1 MTDKAKSTA
10 GLYVH
15 IPFCGRKCL
24 YCDFYSKVPR
34 TGEIEAFLN
43 ALGVEARLRNEG
55 EYGPFVYDSV
65 FLGGGTPSLL
75 SAVQIKSLFK
85 HIRSHNQISPS
96 AEITIECNPSSIQ
109 IELLKAYKELGINR
123 ISLGVQTFNDTHLE
137 MLGRLHDSA
146 EAKASFKEIKL
157 AGFENISIDL
167 IYGLPDQTIEEWRS
181 DLAQTIGLGPTHISA
196 YNLIIEPGTLFGKL
210 YSQGKLE
217 LPSEDIQSEMYEAL
231 NNDLGV
237 AGFGRYELSN
247 FARPGFEC
255 QHNLKYWHLKPYL
268 GLGPSAVSF
277 DGETRIRN
285 EANLD
290 LYLKAAYDKEPPPHE
305 DETLEPEK
313 LREEAIMMG
322 LRLTEGLSCTELRE
336 RFGYDILSDKAD
348 AIKSLTDN
356 GYLLLED
363 DHLKLAPKALF
374 ISDEVIVRVI

>member
-1 MTDKAKSTA
+1 MVKAKSTA
-10 GLYVH
+10 GLYIH

-34 TGEIEAFLN
+34 AGEIEAYIN
-43 ALGVEARLRNEG
+43 ALGIEARLRSKEEFG
-55 EYGPFVYDSV
+55 RFSYDSI

-75 SAVQIKSLFK
+75 SATQIRSLFK
-85 HIRSHNQISPS
+85 HIRSNYQIAPS

-109 IELLKAYKELGINR
+109 IELLKAYQELGINR

-167 IYGLPDQTIEEWRS
+167 IYGLPDQTIEEWRN
-181 DLAQTIGLGPTHISA
+181 DLAQAVALRPTHISA

-217 LPSEDIQSEMYEAL
+217 LPPEDEQSEMYEAL

-237 AGFGRYELSN
+237 AGFSRYELSN
-247 FARPGFEC
+247 FAQPGFEC
-255 QHNLKYWHLKPYL
+255 QHNLKYWHLEPYL

-277 DGETRIRN
+277 DGETRVRN
-285 EANLD
+285 EANFD
-290 LYLKAAYDKEPPPHE
+290 LYLKATYDKEPPPHE

-336 RFGYDILSDKAD
+336 RFGYDILSEKAD
-348 AIKSLTDN
+348 AIRSLTDS
-356 GYLLLED
+356 GYLLLEND
-363 DHLKLAPKALF
+363 RLKLAPKALF